1 MDFKL
6 VSKNNVGVVTTLIL
20 VILLSQSKI
29 FNFLTDTPAG
39 RSILLGFVIYI
50 AYTHKIMG
58 LVAVLFI
65 IIAFNINGTNTVHS
79 YNFYEGFD
87 VPLTDT
93 KPDETKTNDTK
104 TNNTKTNNTKTN
116 NTKTNEEK
124 DKKDKLKK
132 AKELKDS
139 LTAVKSSN
147 KLNDTS
153 VASSSTVSGREG
165 FCMSDKEINML
176 RGKPSNAIPVY
187 NNNREQSDDVS
198 PTDKTVFSDS
208 YASF

>member
-93 KPDETKTNDTK
+93 KPDEKVKKTNDTK
-104 TNNTKTNNTKTN
+104 TND
-116 NTKTNEEK
+116 TKTNEEK
-124 DKKDKLKK
+124 DKKYKLKK

-147 KLNDTS
+147 KLNES
-153 VASSSTVSGREG
+153 SIVSSSTVSGREG